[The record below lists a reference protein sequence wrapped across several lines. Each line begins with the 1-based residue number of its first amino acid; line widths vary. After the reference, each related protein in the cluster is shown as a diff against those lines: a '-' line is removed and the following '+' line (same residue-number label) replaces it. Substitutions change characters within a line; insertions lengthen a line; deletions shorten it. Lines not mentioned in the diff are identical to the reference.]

1 MPFLRGQQVNSGRP
15 ISLIEDASYHNEAFV
30 DHEYPSDLYT
40 QTDDTLPAL
49 IRAYESERPTAL
61 QDMLPILVL
70 PEITP
75 ANTSSSALTNGKA
88 FRKQVSCKDGAGAAE
103 ETLPKNE
110 GQIAVVCNQIETR
123 ADILMPVM
131 QQETFAIAS
140 AENPAEKVDV
150 CCPNSSVRP
159 REECFFAHANEDDE
173 DDSDPYKNMASVI
186 YSSDEDMGDD
196 APNDLRH
203 YYKHGQNQFKI
214 DHMKA
219 IGLQIEDSDE
229 SQAWFFKLIWTR
241 RFHEKLNPYKF
252 KQREN
257 SNNKKGSLNRTQ
269 ICIIKLYSWLSIP
282 AF

>member
-15 ISLIEDASYHNEAFV
+15 ISLIEDASYHNEAFI
-30 DHEYPSDLYT
+30 DHEYPSDLDT
-40 QTDDTLPAL
+40 KTDDMLPAS
-49 IRAYESERPTAL
+49 IRAYESERPMAL

-88 FRKQVSCKDGAGAAE
+88 FGKSVSFKDDVGAAE

-110 GQIAVVCNQIETR
+110 GQIVVVCNQIETR

-131 QQETFAIAS
+131 QQDTFAIAT

-150 CCPNSSVRP
+150 CCPDTSVRP
-159 REECFFAHANEDDE
+159 REEYIFAHANENDE

-186 YSSDEDMGDD
+186 YSSDEDTGDD
-196 APNDLRH
+196 EPNDLRH
-203 YYKHGQNQFKI
+203 YYKHGQNQFTI

-229 SQAWFFKLIWTR
+229 SQA
-241 RFHEKLNPYKF
+241 
-252 KQREN
+252 
-257 SNNKKGSLNRTQ
+257 
-269 ICIIKLYSWLSIP
+269 
-282 AF
+282 